1 MKNSKIQKLLPVLLV
16 LVSSVPAAMSQSVP
30 SPPPSPSAKSS
41 PPSATRADAALRQ
54 ACLSAAADLEA
65 TRRLTDALTAENAA
79 LTERLDAEKLAS
91 AELTRLAAVRGSE
104 ADAVRLS
111 YTAATRVI
119 AAKDAEIAARD
130 RLIESLRKKRASPW
144 RRLGDIL
151 IGAAAVAILK

>member
-1 MKNSKIQKLLPVLLV
+1 MLV
-16 LVSSVPAAMSQSVP
+16 LMSSVPAAIAQSVP

-41 PPSATRADAALRQ
+41 LPSATRADTALRQ
-54 ACLSAAADLEA
+54 ACLSAAADLDS
-65 TRRLTDALTAENAA
+65 TRRLADALTAENAA
-79 LTERLDAEKLAS
+79 LTERLEAEKLAS
-91 AELTRLAAVRGSE
+91 AELARLAAVRGSE
-104 ADAVRLS
+104 AEAVRLS
-111 YTAATRVI
+111 NAAAARVI